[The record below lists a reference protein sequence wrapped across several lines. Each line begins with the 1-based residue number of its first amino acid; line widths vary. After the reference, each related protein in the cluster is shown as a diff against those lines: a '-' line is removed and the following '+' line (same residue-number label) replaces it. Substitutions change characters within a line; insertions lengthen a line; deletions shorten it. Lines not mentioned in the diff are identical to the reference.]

1 MEGKNESIKQILE
14 RMEKRIFSQYK
25 KILQTKQDGRKLKS
39 QRLSTSFNRKINEF
53 DWPIGR
59 VSNVHKGRDGYVRTV
74 EIKMP
79 IKAHLLDDKAKPL
92 TQYKYLTRG
101 IQNISLLEAAEE

>member
-1 MEGKNESIKQILE
+1 MKISNKFWNAWKKEYLANIRKFSKQNKIEENLKVNDLVQVLT
-14 RMEKRIFSQYK
+14 EKVNK
-25 KILQTKQDGRKLKS
+25 
-39 QRLSTSFNRKINEF
+39 F

-59 VSNVHKGRDGYVRTV
+59 VSNVHKGRDDYVRTV
-74 EIKMP
+74 EIRMP

-101 IQNISLLEAAEE
+101 IQNISLLEAAQE